1 MRATEM
7 NPESCPS
14 PARKSGRLIDTL
26 MREHYDAHMRT
37 TIDLPEDLHRIVS
50 SLAVHTRRSLS
61 LTAVEL
67 NSRGLAS
74 AAPTATSREAAMVT
88 SAKTGL
94 PVIRL
99 PRVVTPEDVKA
110 LEDEA

>member
-1 MRATEM
+1 MRQ
-7 NPESCPS
+7 
-14 PARKSGRLIDTL
+14 
-26 MREHYDAHMRT
+26 HYDAQMRT
-37 TIDLPEDLHRIVS
+37 TVDLPEDLHRIVS

-61 LTAVEL
+61 VTAVEL
-67 NSRGLAS
+67 IRRGLAS
-74 AAPTATSREAAMVT
+74 APPKEAGGDAPVAT

-99 PRVVTPEDVKA
+99 PRIVTPEDVKA

>member
-1 MRATEM
+1 MRQ
-7 NPESCPS
+7 
-14 PARKSGRLIDTL
+14 
-26 MREHYDAHMRT
+26 HHDAKMRT
-37 TIDLPEDLHRIVS
+37 TVDLPEDLHRIVS

-67 NSRGLAS
+67 IRRGLAS
-74 AAPTATSREAAMVT
+74 AEPTAASHQAAMVT

>member
-1 MRATEM
+1 MQQ
-7 NPESCPS
+7 
-14 PARKSGRLIDTL
+14 
-26 MREHYDAHMRT
+26 HYDAQMRT

-61 LTAVEL
+61 VTAVEL
-67 NSRGLAS
+67 IRRGLAS
-74 AAPTATSREAAMVT
+74 TAPAEAGREAAVAT

-99 PRVVTPEDVKA
+99 PRTVTPEDVKA
-110 LEDEA
+110 LEDEF

>member
-1 MRATEM
+1 MHQ
-7 NPESCPS
+7 
-14 PARKSGRLIDTL
+14 
-26 MREHYDAHMRT
+26 HYDAMMRT
-37 TIDLPEDLHRIVS
+37 TIDLPDDLHCIVS

-67 NSRGLAS
+67 IRRGLAS
-74 AAPTATSREAAMVT
+74 AAPTAASHEPIMVT
-88 SAKTGL
+88 SATTGL

-110 LEDEA
+110 LEDDT

>member
-1 MRATEM
+1 
-7 NPESCPS
+7 
-14 PARKSGRLIDTL
+14 
-26 MREHYDAHMRT
+26 MRT
-37 TIDLPEDLHRIVS
+37 TVDLPEDLHRIVS

-67 NSRGLAS
+67 IRRGLG
-74 AAPTATSREAAMVT
+74 AAVPTEASREAAMVM

>member
-1 MRATEM
+1 MRQ
-7 NPESCPS
+7 
-14 PARKSGRLIDTL
+14 
-26 MREHYDAHMRT
+26 HYDAVMRT
-37 TIDLPEDLHRIVS
+37 TVDLPDDLHRIVS

-67 NSRGLAS
+67 IRRGLAA
-74 AAPTATSREAAMVT
+74 AAPTKASHEAAIVT
-88 SAKTGL
+88 SVKTGL

>member
-1 MRATEM
+1 MRQ
-7 NPESCPS
+7 
-14 PARKSGRLIDTL
+14 
-26 MREHYDAHMRT
+26 HYDAQMRT
-37 TIDLPEDLHRIVS
+37 TVDLPEDLHRIIS

-67 NSRGLAS
+67 IRRGLAS
-74 AAPTATSREAAMVT
+74 PAPTEASSGAALVT

-99 PRVVTPEDVKA
+99 SRTVTPEDVKA